1 MTGHLPIPGS
11 GSRTGAADVAP
22 SRQLLRSS
30 DGQEYRAELEGD
42 AVAVG
47 GTCVRVQHQADG
59 SLRVDAGR
67 AQRAWAVAA
76 GDVRWVFIDGQV
88 FVFETDRPASR
99 RRRSAASHGSLTAP
113 MPATVRKIVVSPGAA
128 VRQGD
133 VLIVL
138 EAMKMELPVRA
149 PGDGTVAII
158 KCGEGDLVQAGQEL
172 IELEP

>member
-1 MTGHLPIPGS
+1 M
-11 GSRTGAADVAP
+11 AP
-22 SRQLLRSS
+22 SRQLLRGP
-30 DGQEYRAELEGD
+30 DGQEYRAESEGE
-42 AVAVG
+42 AVAVD
-47 GTCVRVQHQADG
+47 GTAVRVRQQADG

-76 GDVRWVFIDGQV
+76 GDARWVFVDGQV
-88 FVFETDRPASR
+88 FVFETDRPAGR
-99 RRRSAASHGSLTAP
+99 RRRAAASHGSLTAP
-113 MPATVRKIVVSPGAA
+113 MPATVRKIVVSPGGA
-128 VRQGD
+128 VRQGE

-149 PGDGTVAII
+149 PGDGTVASI

>member
-1 MTGHLPIPGS
+1 M
-11 GSRTGAADVAP
+11 AP

-30 DGQEYRAELEGD
+30 DGHEYRAGVEGD
-42 AVAVG
+42 AVAVD
-47 GTCVRVQHQADG
+47 GTAVRVHHQADG

-67 AQRAWAVAA
+67 VQRAWAVAA

-88 FVFETDRPASR
+88 FVFDADRPSGR
-99 RRRSAASHGSLTAP
+99 RRRSAAAHGSLTAP
-113 MPATVRKIVVSPGAA
+113 MPATVRKVLVSPGAT
-128 VRQGD
+128 VRHGD

-149 PGDGTVAII
+149 PADGTVATL
-158 KCGEGDLVQAGQEL
+158 KCAEGDLVQAGQEL